1 MVHVAEKVDHRLGQ
15 WDRLLEQQVLVG
27 WGWLEQAEVAEME
40 ELGTEVE

>member
-1 MVHVAEKVDHRLGQ
+1 MVHVAEEVDHRLGQ

-27 WGWLEQAEVAEME
+27 WGWLEQAEVAKME